1 MTSKLST
8 ISELIKANT
17 VSDAVTP
24 ITLTANTAVYIP
36 VTGRSI
42 LIGVTAGATGTIAVA
57 KGDGIA
63 ATNDLS
69 FSVTKDKVSFIQLDT
84 SSFEY
89 TGEADSDGDTHFIKL
104 TPGVAGTLVAV
115 NPL

>member
-1 MTSKLST
+1 MASKLST

-17 VSDAVTP
+17 ASAAATP
-24 ITLTANTAVYIP
+24 VTLTANTAVYIP

-42 LIGVTAGATGTIAVA
+42 LIGITAGATGTVAVA